1 MVAPTPDTL
10 AREPRHS
17 VTTREGVRL
26 FYRDD
31 FLGEPWLRD
40 SAEVVVL
47 LHGIAE
53 SASVWYGWIAALA
66 GRRRVISIDLAG
78 HGRSAIA
85 ADVPHDWSPE
95 RLASD
100 VRQIVDALGIRR
112 FHLVGAKYGASIAVL
127 YAARNPE
134 QVISLSAVS
143 GPVQV
148 AGSAGAA
155 TVRESLQRVRTAGL
169 RTWVEES
176 MDSRL
181 GSEVSAGQ
189 RAWWIDLMASTDER
203 AVQACLD
210 VFASLDLRHCL
221 PSIVAPTLFVT
232 ANRNA
237 LMAMEGF
244 KTWAAAVS
252 QARLVVLDADC
263 YHPAAVKPQECIAA
277 VLPHMDAAGR
287 QEE

>member
-1 MVAPTPDTL
+1 MTELQDLVALLRADTPLILIETRDE
-10 AREPRHS
+10 ARVVE
-17 VTTREGVRL
+17 L
-26 FYRDD
+26 FRQ
-31 FLGEPWLRD
+31 
-40 SAEVVVL
+40 
-47 LHGIAE
+47 
-53 SASVWYGWIAALA
+53 ALA
-66 GRRRVISIDLAG
+66 QVWRGMYRWSITEGL
-78 HGRSAIA
+78 
-85 ADVPHDWSPE
+85 
-95 RLASD
+95 
-100 VRQIVDALGIRR
+100 RR
-112 FHLVGAKYGASIAVL
+112 FDLDGEDEPQG
-127 YAARNPE
+127 PCD
-134 QVISLSAVS
+134 LSS
-143 GPVQV
+143 TLE
-148 AGSAGAA
+148 SM
-155 TVRESLQRVRTAGL
+155 RESLQRVRTAGL

-221 PSIVAPTLFVT
+221 SSIVAPTLFVT

-263 YHPAAVKPQECIAA
+263 YHPAAVKPQECVAA

-287 QEE
+287 QEG